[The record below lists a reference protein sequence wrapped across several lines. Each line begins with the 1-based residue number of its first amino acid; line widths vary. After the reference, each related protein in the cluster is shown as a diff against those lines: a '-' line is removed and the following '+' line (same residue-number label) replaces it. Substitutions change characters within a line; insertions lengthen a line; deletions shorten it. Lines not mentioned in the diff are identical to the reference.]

1 MARTVRSIIQAAQ
14 RKFGALVS
22 GDNTSADEMTDGLEA
37 YNGLVRAIQGGIGS
51 RLSNQPA
58 LTVSATAEVGGL
70 YRGPAS
76 SITITCPANPRH
88 GARFGVADVNA
99 DFSIHNYTIAKNGA
113 LLEGAAANLTLSTN
127 GDARVWFFEGD
138 TGNWVK
144 EADVT
149 DVSTNCI
156 FPDRFAGPLSDMLAA
171 YWCQEFGG
179 ELRGDTLLKALEG
192 QEAFVR
198 QYGRRGP
205 NALDRPIKTRP
216 SGGAQG

>member
-88 GARFGVADVNA
+88 GARFGVALRGYPGTYSAPSPSVPIMGESRFTYVLGGVMKTVA
-99 DFSIHNYTIAKNGA
+99 PYFGAALGFSSYTSSVSVPVENSDGKRTVDAHAIGGHVKSSIRAQVRTIAGV
-113 LLEGAAANLTLSTN
+113 LVHLEPFEPRPAAASPP
-127 GDARVWFFEGD
+127 G
-138 TGNWVK
+138 
-144 EADVT
+144 
-149 DVSTNCI
+149 
-156 FPDRFAGPLSDMLAA
+156 
-171 YWCQEFGG
+171 
-179 ELRGDTLLKALEG
+179 
-192 QEAFVR
+192 
-198 QYGRRGP
+198 
-205 NALDRPIKTRP
+205 
-216 SGGAQG
+216 